1 MSLRLTKRKYRNKIT
16 QAKAEIRGD
25 ASMKNKVIVLVL
37 SAILLALCGCS
48 GEAVSLTE
56 LPDPTVSVEEF
67 FEYLSNEE
75 YTAADE
81 LVYNYVTLGMT
92 KSGNIDDALM
102 QVFCRQLKE
111 QRSYEVVTEPQV
123 SGKTAIMT
131 VKVTTL
137 DLREVYD
144 PLIENV
150 KETIRTMQYNGEN
163 TDSEEIILEVASEE
177 LSSLLTSDKPLTTTG
192 IFAIELV
199 YSNGKWRLIISDEL
213 YSALIGYA
221 V

>member
-1 MSLRLTKRKYRNKIT
+1 MSPRLTKRKYRNKIT

-67 FEYLSNEE
+67 FEHLSNEE
-75 YTAADE
+75 YAAADE

-192 IFAIELV
+192 IFALELV